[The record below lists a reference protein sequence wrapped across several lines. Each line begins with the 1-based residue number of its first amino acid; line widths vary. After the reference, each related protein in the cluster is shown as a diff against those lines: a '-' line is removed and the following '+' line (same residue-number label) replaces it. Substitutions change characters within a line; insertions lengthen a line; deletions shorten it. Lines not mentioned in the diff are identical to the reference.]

1 MAVEN
6 FLRYASK
13 SACREFILHT
23 TDQLGPNE
31 RRTISREDLGL
42 YHALIIGA
50 VYEFTTDASCVDTL
64 NALYCPVKCCI
75 DGHPYMSVVVEDMDT
90 DKSFFRRAPTIDLE
104 QHINILGCYDDKNDS
119 SRIEQLLAANLDVPF
134 PAGIP
139 PWRILVLP
147 LQRGHFV
154 AFCYS
159 HMIGDGLTGRAF
171 HRTLLE
177 ALKKDPDIPK
187 SETYT
192 IETPDRPLPAPFD
205 TAERLPISWTFLLSP
220 LLSLVLPASVANY
233 TGLRTSGSTIDA
245 GTWTGSEIPEA
256 GDLNPFH
263 SKVKL
268 REVRASTFAQLLRTV
283 KAHDTKLTGVFEE
296 AVVRALIKALPD
308 LNTTNFVSQTAINMR
323 ASVGAPDDEGGE
335 FASACYIIHPRR
347 DPTAPFSEAHWA
359 ASRASSRKLAQSA
372 STLQDQAI
380 SLLRYLPSIRKW
392 TTGKFGQ
399 RRDCSFE
406 VSNIGAFAD
415 REPRAPN
422 ACGVRVTR
430 MVFAQPGQ
438 IISAPM
444 AFNLVSVAGG
454 ALAYTVSWQ
463 TGALGDVGVEEEVFI
478 ERICAAIEC
487 DLEALTLAT

>member
-13 SACREFILHT
+13 WARREFILHT
-23 TDQLGPNE
+23 TNQLGPNE
-31 RRTISREDLGL
+31 QRTISREDLGL
-42 YHALIIGA
+42 YHALVIGA
-50 VYEFTTDASCVDTL
+50 VYEFTNDASCIDTL
-64 NALYCPVKCCI
+64 NALYRPVKRCI
-75 DGHPYMSVVVEDMDT
+75 DEHPYMSVVVEDMNT

-104 QHINILGCYDDKNDS
+104 QHITILGCHDDKDDS
-119 SRIEQLLAANLDVPF
+119 SRIEQLLATNLDVPF

-177 ALKKDPDIPK
+177 ALKKDPDIPR

-192 IETPDRPLPAPFD
+192 VETPDRPLPAPFD

-220 LLSLVLPASVANY
+220 LLSLVLPASVATY

-245 GTWTGSEIPEA
+245 GTWTGSEIPQA
-256 GDLNPFH
+256 GALNPFH

-268 REVRASTFAQLLRTV
+268 REVPASTFAKLLRTI
-283 KAHDTKLTGVFEE
+283 KTHDTKLTGVFEE
-296 AVVRALIKALPD
+296 AIVRALSSVLPSP
-308 LNTTNFVSQTAINMR
+308 TTNFVSQTAINMR
-323 ASVGAPDDEGGE
+323 ASAGVPDDEGGE
-335 FASACYIIHPRR
+335 FASACYIMHPRR

-359 ASRASSRKLAQSA
+359 ASRASSRKLATSA

-392 TTGKFGQ
+392 TTSKFGQ

-406 VSNIGAFAD
+406 VSNIGAFAE
-415 REPRAPN
+415 REPRAHN
-422 ACGVRVTR
+422 ASGVRVTR

-444 AFNLVSVAGG
+444 AFNLVSVVGG
-454 ALAYTVSWQ
+454 GLAYTVSWQ
-463 TGALGDVGVEEEVFI
+463 AGALGEVGMEEGLFI
-478 ERICAAIEC
+478 ERVCEAIEC